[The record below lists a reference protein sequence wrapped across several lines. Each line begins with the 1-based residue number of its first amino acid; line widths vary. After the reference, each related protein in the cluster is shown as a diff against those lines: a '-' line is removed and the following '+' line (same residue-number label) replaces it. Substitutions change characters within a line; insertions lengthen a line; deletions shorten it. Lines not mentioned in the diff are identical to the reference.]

1 MDYDTTEPNLDRSQP
16 RCDCP
21 LETLE
26 ATRALA
32 QRLARCLQSPMT
44 LAIAGALGAGKT
56 QFVRYLVAALGGVEE
71 AVTSPTYVLMQT
83 YAARCKIHHF
93 DFYRLTSSAQV
104 WDLGIDE
111 LYEQDCVVVI
121 EWADKFAECLPADV
135 VTISLNQ
142 LDAERRLAT
151 LSSSGPRSAA
161 VVSSLMGDSSIRST
175 PKDSG

>member
-1 MDYDTTEPNLDRSQP
+1 MDRHTTEPKLDRSLP
-16 RCDCP
+16 VCVYP

-26 ATRALA
+26 ATRGLA
-32 QRLARCLQSPMT
+32 QRLARRLQGPIT
-44 LAIAGALGAGKT
+44 LAIDGTLGAGKT
-56 QFVRYLVAALGGVEE
+56 QLVRYLVSALGGVEE

-93 DFYRLTSSAQV
+93 DFYRLNSPAQV

-121 EWADKFAECLPADV
+121 EWADKFPECLPADV

-142 LDAERRLAT
+142 LDAQRRLAT
-151 LSSSGPRSAA
+151 LSSNGPRSAA
-161 VVSSLMGDSSIRST
+161 VVRSLMAD
-175 PKDSG
+175 